1 MIFSSQKFSKF
12 FVRSINRS
20 VAPAPDNLIVL
31 IRRSDLDE
39 NLHIWAIPVLKVSYR
54 KWDIAQASDVPQN
67 HQAVEEGLPC
77 NYVQASPLAEEANE

>member
-1 MIFSSQKFSKF
+1 MVNMVDAKWLAYYC
-12 FVRSINRS
+12 RACHR
-20 VAPAPDNLIVL
+20 PAHTNERV
-31 IRRSDLDE
+31 SDE
-39 NLHIWAIPVLKVSYR
+39 AIHIWAIPVLKVSYR